1 MQLIWVFNWLIF
13 PFAKNL
19 IITACTAVWIY
30 GQKSAACQFSQLKW
44 AKFQKSGQTVF
55 LMNVYLIPL
64 KIQFNGNKSQI
75 SQKYIRSYK
84 PGPERHHEVVQPSQ
98 FPQNA

>member
-1 MQLIWVFNWLIF
+1 M
-13 PFAKNL
+13 NL
-19 IITACTAVWIY
+19 
-30 GQKSAACQFSQLKW
+30 W
-44 AKFQKSGQTVF
+44 AKMRSMSIQPTQFQKSGQTVF

-84 PGPERHHEVVQPSQ
+84 PGPEWHHEVVQPSQ